1 MRTRLAPAGWAF
13 AVFLVLHGFAHFA
26 GAAGGSGLPAF
37 LWGVTGG
44 LVIASGVGVAVRAP
58 GARAVVGIA
67 AATSLFLSVAFLWA
81 AVVGAIVDA
90 FVLLVVRRNPR
101 GVFPRTDTDTDIGVD
116 VGAADRFL
124 AGRRIAV
131 VGASS
136 DPRKFGNTIFRELR
150 AHGYDAI
157 PVNPHASEVEGVTAY
172 AAVTEVPGAMDGV
185 MVMVPGDDAVDAVHA
200 AAARGVTRV
209 WLFRGLGAPGA
220 VSGASLA
227 ACAEHHLDVVAGAC
241 PMMFLEPV
249 GRGHDV
255 HRALRRFNGAFTH
268 AA

>member
-13 AVFLVLHGFAHFA
+13 AVFLVLHGIAHFA
-26 GAAGGSGLPAF
+26 GAAGESGVPAF

-58 GARAVVGIA
+58 GARAIVGIA

-81 AVVGAIVDA
+81 AVIGVVVNA

-101 GVFPRTDTDTDIGVD
+101 GVFPRARTDTDTGVD
-116 VGAADRFL
+116 VDAAARFL
-124 AGRRIAV
+124 AGHRIAV

-136 DPRKFGNTIFRELR
+136 DPKKFGNTIFRELR
-150 AHGYDAI
+150 DHGYDAV
-157 PVNPHASEVEGVTAY
+157 PVNPHAAEVEGVAAY
-172 AAVTEVPGAMDGV
+172 AGLTEVPGAIDGV
-185 MVMVPGDDAVDAVHA
+185 MVMVPGDAAVDAVHA

-209 WLFRGLGAPGA
+209 WLFRGIGAPGA
-220 VSGASLA
+220 VSDASLA

-241 PMMFLEPV
+241 PLMFLEPV

>member
-13 AVFLVLHGFAHFA
+13 AVFLVLHGIAHFA
-26 GAAGGSGLPAF
+26 GVAGETGVPAF

-67 AATSLFLSVAFLWA
+67 AAASLFLSVVFLWA
-81 AVVGAIVDA
+81 AVIGVAVNA

-101 GVFPRTDTDTDIGVD
+101 GVFPRTRTDTDTGVD
-116 VGAADRFL
+116 LDAAARFL
-124 AGRRIAV
+124 AGHRIAV

-136 DPRKFGNTIFRELR
+136 DSKKFGNTVFRELV

-157 PVNPHASEVEGVTAY
+157 PVNRHAVEVEGVAAY
-172 AAVTEVPGAMDGV
+172 ARLADVPGAVDGV
-185 MVMVPGDDAVDAVHA
+185 MVMVPGDAAADAVHA

-209 WLFRGLGAPGA
+209 WLFRGLGTPGA
-220 VSGASLA
+220 VSDASLA
-227 ACAEHHLDVVAGAC
+227 ACAVHGLDVVAGAC
-241 PMMFLEPV
+241 PLMFLEPV

>member
-1 MRTRLAPAGWAF
+1 MRTRLAPVGWAF
-13 AVFLVLHGFAHFA
+13 AASLVLHGLAHFA
-26 GAAGGSGLPAF
+26 GAAGESGLPAF
-37 LWGVTGG
+37 LWWVTGG

-58 GARAVVGIA
+58 GARAVVGITA
-67 AATSLFLSVAFLWA
+67 AASLFLSIVFLWA
-81 AVVGAIVDA
+81 AVIGVVVNV
-90 FVLLVVRRNPR
+90 FVLVVVRRNPR
-101 GVFPRTDTDTDIGVD
+101 GVFPRTRTGTGVD
-116 VGAADRFL
+116 VGAAERFL
-124 AGRRIAV
+124 AGHRIAV

-136 DPRKFGNTIFRELR
+136 DAKKFGNTIFRELV
-150 AHGYDAI
+150 AHGYDAV
-157 PVNPHASEVEGVTAY
+157 PVNSHADEVEGVAAY
-172 AAVTEVPGAMDGV
+172 ASVTDVPGAIDGV
-185 MVMVPGDDAVDAVHA
+185 MVMVPGDAAVGAVHA

-220 VSGASLA
+220 LSEASLG

-255 HRALRRFNGAFTH
+255 HRALRRFNGAFTD

>member
-13 AVFLVLHGFAHFA
+13 AVFLAVHGFAHFV
-26 GAAGGSGLPAF
+26 GAAGESGVPAF

-67 AATSLFLSVAFLWA
+67 AATSLFLSLAFLWA
-81 AVVGAIVDA
+81 AVIGVVVDA
-90 FVLLVVRRNPR
+90 FVLLVVWRNPR
-101 GVFPRTDTDTDIGVD
+101 GVFPRTDAGADTGVD
-116 VGAADRFL
+116 VGAAERFL
-124 AGRRIAV
+124 AGHRIAV
-131 VGASS
+131 VGASN
-136 DPRKFGNTIFRELR
+136 DRKKFGNTIFRELV
-150 AHGYDAI
+150 AHGYDAV
-157 PVNPHASEVEGVTAY
+157 PVNPRAGEIEGVAAY
-172 AAVTEVPGAMDGV
+172 AGLTDVPGTVDGV
-185 MVMVPGDDAVDAVHA
+185 MVIVPGDAAVEAVHA
-200 AAARGVTRV
+200 AAARGVAHV

-220 VSGASLA
+220 MSDASVA

-255 HRALRRFNGAFTH
+255 HRAVRRFNGAFTH

>member
-13 AVFLVLHGFAHFA
+13 AGFLVLHGIAHFA
-26 GAAGGSGLPAF
+26 GAAGESGVPAF

-58 GARAVVGIA
+58 NARVVVGIA
-67 AATSLFLSVAFLWA
+67 AVASLFLSLAFLWA
-81 AVVGAIVDA
+81 AVVGVVVDA

-101 GVFPRTDTDTDIGVD
+101 GVFPRTSTGVD
-116 VGAADRFL
+116 DGVDERAAERFL
-124 AGRRIAV
+124 AGHRIAV

-136 DPRKFGNTIFRELR
+136 DPKKFGNTIFRELR
-150 AHGYDAI
+150 DHGYDAV
-157 PVNPHASEVEGVTAY
+157 PVNPRATEVEGD
-172 AAVTEVPGAMDGV
+172 AASARRAEVPGALDGV
-185 MVMVPGDDAVDAVHA
+185 MVMVPGGAAVDAVHA

-209 WLFRGLGAPGA
+209 WLFRGIGAPGA
-220 VSGASLA
+220 VSDASLA

-241 PMMFLEPV
+241 PLMFLEPV